1 MTTHPFRE
9 RERTTRTPTATGLP
23 FRTAWL
29 ALAGLGVAFCVLS
42 VRVERQVVHCGINLQ
57 GVGEPPSWQLWPV
70 EPLAIRPARD
80 ESARELGSTQGDFEV
95 SGHQDPRYGYWSGLR
110 LTAPGTCPDARIS
123 LEPWISFS
131 TYRELAYYH
140 VPEQLALH
148 HDRTT
153 DAYAVTGR
161 EAPDRPEAFVAAF
174 RIEHRERHVLTTR
187 STLAHLLL
195 VGLAGAFVA
204 VGLFVATRRRRL
216 ARASVDSNTSTKAD
230 RAARHLRGARNALRI
245 TLIVAAVLAAVAGL
259 HSITESIDSCGI
271 S

>member
-9 RERTTRTPTATGLP
+9 RERTARTPTATGVS

-29 ALAGLGVAFCVLS
+29 ALAGLAVACCVLS

-70 EPLAIRPARD
+70 EPFAVRPARD
-80 ESARELGSTQGDFEV
+80 ESAREPGSTHGGFEV
-95 SGHQDPRYGYWSGLR
+95 SGHRDPRYGYWSGLR
-110 LTAPGTCPDARIS
+110 LTAPSTCPDARIS

-140 VPEQLALH
+140 VPEQLAVH
-148 HDRTT
+148 HDPAS
-153 DAYAVTGR
+153 DVYAVSGR
-161 EAPDRPEAFVAAF
+161 EAPDKPEAFVAAF
-174 RIEHRERHVLTTR
+174 RIEHRERNVLATR

-195 VGLAGAFVA
+195 VVLAAAFVA

-216 ARASVDSNTSTKAD
+216 ARETDDSNTSMKVD

-245 TLIVAAVLAAVAGL
+245 TLIVAAVLAAVAGF